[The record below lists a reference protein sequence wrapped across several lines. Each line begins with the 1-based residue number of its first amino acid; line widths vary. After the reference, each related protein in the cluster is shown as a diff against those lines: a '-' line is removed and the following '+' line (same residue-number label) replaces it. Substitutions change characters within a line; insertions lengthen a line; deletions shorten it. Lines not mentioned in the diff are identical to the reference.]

1 MRTRCQAEARRLWQ
15 LARSA
20 PKTALQRAQQAQRK
34 SKIKCTA
41 KCLTRCVAK
50 MCCKNVLHFGR
61 NRFEFHFAK
70 ALVDGCCVSKGIGGI
85 CIESDQHPTSRR
97 TLLDHR
103 VMSHSYSWRFDAEP
117 GVSDVSVAAGS
128 KGWTNDV
135 NLDFNCSEFL
145 VDLIALW
152 CLVLFESG
160 KWLDIDYRRRSLCV
174 MCDLTILDGTK
185 G

>member
-1 MRTRCQAEARRLWQ
+1 MRTRCQAEARRLWK

-20 PKTALQRAQQAQRK
+20 PKTALQSALQDVLQK
-34 SKIKCTA
+34 
-41 KCLTRCVAK
+41 CVAK

-70 ALVDGCCVSKGIGGI
+70 ALVDGCCVSKGGYHVIGGI
-85 CIESDQHPTSRR
+85 ATLSKVISSIRQHPTSRR

-128 KGWTNDV
+128 KGWMSNDV
-135 NLDFNCSEFL
+135 NLDFIVLSFL
-145 VDLIALW
+145 LIL
-152 CLVLFESG
+152 LLSGVLFCLKVASG
-160 KWLDIDYRRRSLCV
+160 W
-174 MCDLTILDGTK
+174 T
-185 G
+185 